1 MQEKE
6 TISLEVEHLLKKGAV
21 KKVCPQKDK
30 FLSNIFKM
38 GEETCDQLEGVKA
51 IYSYTTFQNGEFT
64 VAENSLAK
72 NEYICKL
79 DLKDVSHFLR
89 TIKRE

>member
-1 MQEKE
+1 
-6 TISLEVEHLLKKGAV
+6 
-21 KKVCPQKDK
+21 
-30 FLSNIFKM
+30 M

-51 IYSYTTFQNGEFT
+51 IYSFTTFQNGEFT

>member
-1 MQEKE
+1 
-6 TISLEVEHLLKKGAV
+6 
-21 KKVCPQKDK
+21 
-30 FLSNIFKM
+30 M

-51 IYSYTTFQNGEFT
+51 IYSFATFQNGEFT

-89 TIKRE
+89 TIKREWCFDGKKLCTSFCACALALHQPHMFSQNS